1 MRSFL
6 IGVLRHRSVYG
17 LLLLGVLF
25 VIIRLTAP
33 VRPSIDF
40 EPAAEST
47 QPSAAETPVLVDRLV
62 PVHTLVLCLDS
73 LAQRIT
79 VDSAAAF
86 ELFDH
91 AFRDECRSAVGV
103 GSQWVLASDWFGRA
117 FTPAVLGILDSE
129 RDLVVGA
136 VRADSAAGRSVR
148 AAVLWRT
155 ALVSMSVRLR
165 DFIRLLVLAYSPA
178 AIDSGLPSAV
188 SDPVS
193 GRG

>member
-6 IGVLRHRSVYG
+6 IGFLRQPFVYG
-17 LLLLGVLF
+17 LLLLGVIF
-25 VIIRLTAP
+25 VILRFTAP
-33 VRPSIDF
+33 TRPSIDF
-40 EPAAEST
+40 EPAAESA
-47 QPSAAETPVLVDRLV
+47 QPSAAETPVLADRLV

-79 VDSAAAF
+79 IDSAAVF

-129 RDLVVGA
+129 RDLVVSA
-136 VRADSAAGRSVR
+136 VRADSAAGRPVR
-148 AAVLWRT
+148 AAALWRT
-155 ALVSMSVRLR
+155 ALLSMSVRLR
-165 DFIRLLVLAYSPA
+165 DFVRLLVLAYSPA
-178 AIDSGLPSAV
+178 ATDSGLPSAV
-188 SDPVS
+188 FDPVP